1 MSQAFLTP
9 YRLFLTPLS
18 PIHLGSGE
26 DYEPTNYVISDGV
39 LYAFDP
45 AQAALNPQQRSELL
59 NVARSGDIGNIQGY
73 FAKHAVT
80 FIDSAY
86 KTVAVSKT
94 LEKEYKQ
101 RIGQVA
107 NHEADGKKVHNRLY
121 IERTITNP
129 ITHQPYIPG
138 SAFKG
143 CLRTAFIDNLN
154 QGKQPVA
161 SDYSFD
167 NAKKKID
174 SAKLEKRLLEGDFS
188 ASLFRFVKI
197 SDFMP
202 QQANTAVKIQY
213 AVNRKRDPEAAQNG
227 TLTAR
232 RESICYSQYRAF
244 AASAVLHSVAS
255 PVYEQYG
262 GKQQAGQTEKI
273 LPPSNFSRLQLL
285 DFAKSSNKYYLSRW
299 HQENALLEEFSL
311 VDNTWLRNARN
322 LLNQLAQKLN
332 NGEIMLVRLGKN
344 TGAESKTLSGKDVAQ
359 IEIKQKKINGGGT
372 KLQDHTETLWLA
384 ADEMYSKGS
393 NLLPFGWALIEIDPP
408 SDNNALQQW
417 CQHNSSHLAAI
428 RSIHA
433 ALAER
438 RQQAA
443 AAAAELQAQAQAAEQ
458 ERIAQE
464 QREAAEAERRQAELA
479 AMNPAERLVAEWLEQ
494 LAAFVY
500 DPRNQQAHTEFYQNL
515 LAALNQATETLD
527 MAEQKTIAEKL
538 SFNTMKKHQPSLFS
552 SSREKEIKAVLR
564 RLRGE

>member
-45 AQAALNPQQRSELL
+45 AQAALNPQQRGELQE
-59 NVARSGDIGNIQGY
+59 AAQSGKIDRIQRY
-73 FAKHAVT
+73 FDKHAQT
-80 FIDSAY
+80 FADSAY
-86 KTVAVSKT
+86 KAVAVSRA
-94 LEKEYKQ
+94 LENEYKE
-101 RIGQVA
+101 RIGKVA
-107 NHEADGKKVHNRLY
+107 NREAGGKAVHNRLD
-121 IERTITNP
+121 IERTIANP

-143 CLRTAFIDNLN
+143 CLRTALLERMARAHPP
-154 QGKQPVA
+154 QPKPTSRDAGRFESNYLGSFA
-161 SDYSFD
+161 SDG
-167 NAKKKID
+167 
-174 SAKLEKRLLEGDFS
+174 LRLLKT
-188 ASLFRFVKI
+188 A
-197 SDFMP
+197 DFMP
-202 QQANTAVKIQY
+202 AGDVATQIQY
-213 AVNRKRDPEAAQNG
+213 ATNHKKKRVVKDGKTVEAKG
-227 TLTAR
+227 VTGR
-232 RESICYSQYRAF
+232 RETIQHGQYRVF
-244 AASAVLHSVAS
+244 AATCTIQHLLLQHHPHIKQPQKSLPENRVQPENLQQLAIDANRYHIKRF
-255 PVYEQYG
+255 EQEC
-262 GKQQAGQTEKI
+262 T
-273 LPPSNFSRLQLL
+273 LL
-285 DFAKSSNKYYLSRW
+285 DERGLIAPDWLKNTRDLLAKL
-299 HQENALLEEFSL
+299 
-311 VDNTWLRNARN
+311 TP
-322 LLNQLAQKLN
+322 QLQK
-332 NGEIMLVRLGKN
+332 GSIMLVRLGKHG
-344 TGAESKTLSGKDVAQ
+344 GAESKTIDGLAQ
-359 IEIKQKKINGGGT
+359 IKIMQGKGQKPTYEPKT
-372 KLQDHTETLWLA
+372 KTVWLA
-384 ADEMYSKGS
+384 AQSAAETHG
-393 NLLPFGWALIEIDPP
+393 LLPFGWVLIEIDPP
-408 SDNNALQQW
+408 SDNYALQQW
-417 CQHNSSHLAAI
+417 CEHNSSHLAAI

-479 AMNPAERLVAEWLEQ
+479 EMNPAERLVAEWLEQ